1 MRAAEALIADAP
13 GGTWSVR
20 DLTVRIYDLH
30 TDPTEPQ
37 LRTGG
42 VVGAPR
48 SGHGDRPHLRPQD
61 LPGRGREDL
70 PRRPLTLCVEGPGSV
85 QSERSPYV
93 IALPEA
99 PPRSTCVST

>member
-37 LRTGG
+37 LRTVRRAVASLARRGQVTVTG
-42 VVGAPR
+42 R
-48 SGHGDRPHLRPQD
+48 THDRRIYPVADGKISRD
-61 LPGRGREDL
+61 AR
-70 PRRPLTLCVEGPGSV
+70 
-85 QSERSPYV
+85 
-93 IALPEA
+93 
-99 PPRSTCVST
+99 

>member
-37 LRTGG
+37 LRTVRRAVASLARRGQVTVTG
-42 VVGAPR
+42 RTVDR
-48 SGHGDRPHLRPQD
+48 SIYPVADGKISRGDR
-61 LPGRGREDL
+61 
-70 PRRPLTLCVEGPGSV
+70 
-85 QSERSPYV
+85 
-93 IALPEA
+93 
-99 PPRSTCVST
+99 